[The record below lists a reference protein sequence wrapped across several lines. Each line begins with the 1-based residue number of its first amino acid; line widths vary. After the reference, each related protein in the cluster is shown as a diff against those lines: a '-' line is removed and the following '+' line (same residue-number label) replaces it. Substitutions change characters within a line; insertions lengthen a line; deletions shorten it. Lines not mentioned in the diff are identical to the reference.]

1 MKLKFIILALLISA
15 SLTAQ
20 DDRKEKIKALKV
32 AHITQELE
40 LTPKQAQEFWPIY
53 NVFESKMDE
62 IHNTE
67 RTMMRSLKDN
77 WEQLTESEAKNA
89 LNAIL
94 KADQDKN
101 NAREKLIAQ
110 LKNTLSSKETLVLLK
125 AENDF
130 KRKLLKQLRGDRK
143 NSPDHKH

>member
-40 LTPKQAQEFWPIY
+40 LTAKQAQEFWPIY